1 MNTAANIYHN
11 YLCVNT
17 FPIKV
22 IHIALRRLFK
32 KDAKLSAIWLFQ
44 PVFVN

>member
-11 YLCVNT
+11 CLCVNT

-22 IHIALRRLFK
+22 IHIAPKPLFK
-32 KDAKLSAIWLFQ
+32 KDAKLSVICTFQ